1 MTLAPQITFMNTK
14 CSTCGVEL
22 QRQLKQDVKFKCF
35 ECKRKEMKTYYHRKK
50 HLTNKTEYD
59 TL

>member
-1 MTLAPQITFMNTK
+1 MNTK

-35 ECKRKEMKTYYHRKK
+35 DCKRKEMKTYYHRKK